1 MTEHRYTGG
10 DIILKA
16 LTDQD
21 VDVVFGYPGGV
32 TLPLYDRIHQ
42 QNKIRHI
49 LVGHEQGGV
58 HAAEGYARS
67 TGRPGVVLAT
77 SGPGATNTDG
87 SGGRH
92 DGRYPTHLSDRS
104 GC

>member
-32 TLPLYDRIHQ
+32 TLPLYDRIYQ

-49 LVGHEQGGV
+49 LVGHVLCELVEQRYFKEKGGLKNNKLRV
-58 HAAEGYARS
+58 Q
-67 TGRPGVVLAT
+67 
-77 SGPGATNTDG
+77 
-87 SGGRH
+87 
-92 DGRYPTHLSDRS
+92 
-104 GC
+104 